1 MYEIEI
7 FEDETPN
14 YKNQTQPETQ
24 DDYHAVPIDSH
35 ELTAQLPQEL
45 RQLIKDERLREER
58 KHKAPDSF
66 SLDLQWPITSP
77 RKDHRDGDIFIGR
90 ANNPF
95 GHSTKWH
102 YK

>member
-7 FEDETPN
+7 FEDKEPR
-14 YKNQTQPETQ
+14 YRNQTAEQE
-24 DDYHAVPIDSH
+24 DYHAVPIDSH
-35 ELTAQLPQEL
+35 ELTVQLPQEL
-45 RQLIKDERLREER
+45 RQLIKDERVREER
-58 KHKAPDSF
+58 RQQGDDSN
-66 SLDLQWPITSP
+66 SVDLQWPITSS